1 MKKDWSKLG
10 LINVLEDTKMN
21 KVIAILAIAIIVAS
35 FVPSFAQSKTTY
47 ASLELQGFRDDSTGA
62 RLVIAQK
69 LKEAYGVELVD
80 DNDPRR
86 TRRIVVT
93 GEAFYG
99 NAYWVD
105 DAEALAK
112 VRVAQDNIARARVDI
127 ERKNQMQNVANQ
139 VAWSVP
145 KLPNWVRRVIDS
157 GAQYKGGV
165 DRERDYQV
173 IRYEEEFLNK
183 LAQRYEHVPIT
194 VSIKIEW
201 YDLKGIV
208 VSERIGHLKVL
219 FSRKY
224 LDSSYDRSKTFAV
237 VDDDVLNTWGVARNT
252 IISDRDRDMRWL
264 FPYAVDE
271 ALSDKGVVIGKNG
284 R

>member
-1 MKKDWSKLG
+1 MKKVK
-10 LINVLEDTKMN
+10 
-21 KVIAILAIAIIVAS
+21 AILALAIIVAS

-80 DNDPRR
+80 ENDSRR

-99 NAYWVD
+99 NPYWVD

-112 VRVAQDNIARARVDI
+112 VRVAQNNIAQARVDI
-127 ERKNQMQNVANQ
+127 ERKQQMQNVANQ

-145 KLPNWVRRVIDS
+145 KLPNFVRRIIDS
-157 GAQYKGGV
+157 GAQYKAGV
-165 DRERDYQV
+165 DRERDYQI

-201 YDLKGIV
+201 YDMKGIV

-224 LDSSYDRSKTFAV
+224 EDSSYDMKKTFAV
-237 VDDDVLNTWGVARNT
+237 VDDDVLNRWGVARNT
-252 IISDRDRDMRWL
+252 IISNRDRDMRWL

-271 ALSDKGVVIGKNG
+271 ALSDKGVVIG